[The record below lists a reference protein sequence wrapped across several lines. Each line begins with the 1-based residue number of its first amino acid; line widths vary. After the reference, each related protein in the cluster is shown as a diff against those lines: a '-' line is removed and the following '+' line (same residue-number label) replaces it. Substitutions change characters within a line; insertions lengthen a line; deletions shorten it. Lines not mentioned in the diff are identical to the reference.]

1 MRQAA
6 CEKNPYAD
14 GDVETSDTSDSYADG
29 DVESSESSDIAR
41 RVERDTGT
49 RVESSDSSDM
59 ARGVKK
65 GQRHAT
71 ET

>member
-1 MRQAA
+1 MK
-6 CEKNPYAD
+6 KNPYAD

-71 ET
+71 ETWA